1 MSTAWFGSGSSEH
14 TKIITKLTLT
24 IDKVKTKI
32 IKTQAEYDQALQM
45 LETIIDAKPGTPEG
59 DELEL
64 LALLIDNYEKEHF
77 PVDLPDPI
85 EAIKLR
91 MEQLGYTDCDL
102 AKVLG
107 SRSRVSE
114 IMNRKRK
121 LSISMIRRLNKDLH
135 IPADVLIQDY

>member
-1 MSTAWFGSGSSEH
+1 M
-14 TKIITKLTLT
+14 
-24 IDKVKTKI
+24 KTKI